1 MRSVRKVGARSPFG
15 GAGLGVR
22 RRLRH
27 PAASRRDANAK
38 RRPSAARPAL
48 DQSQA
53 DRRDAARQPMSRQMR
68 VADQIA
74 DSIAD
79 MKRVD
84 TATVILTDRT
94 AYVAV
99 MLPSGVRLTK
109 GLEQEIARK
118 VRAKDASI
126 RRVYVSANPDFVKQM
141 GDFARDIR
149 QGRPVAGLW
158 NNFMDMV
165 RRTFPHAG

>member
-1 MRSVRKVGARSPFG
+1 MRSARKWALGA
-15 GAGLGVR
+15 L
-22 RRLRH
+22 
-27 PAASRRDANAK
+27 
-38 RRPSAARPAL
+38 SAALALGFIAGCATQQRPEETQMRNDALQRPARPL
-48 DQSQA
+48 THQT

-74 DSIAD
+74 DSLAG

-94 AYVAV
+94 ADVAV

-109 GLEQEIARK
+109 GLEREIARR

-158 NNFMDMV
+158 NNFMDVV

>member
-1 MRSVRKVGARSPFG
+1 MRSVKRWALGALSVALVFG
-15 GAGLGVR
+15 FAAGCATQQR
-22 RRLRH
+22 PEETRN
-27 PAASRRDANAK
+27 DALQ
-38 RRPSAARPAL
+38 RPARPLTNPEAV
-48 DQSQA
+48 
-53 DRRDAARQPMSRQMR
+53 RRDAARQPMTQQMR
-68 VADQIA
+68 VADKIA
-74 DSIAD
+74 DAIAD

-99 MLPSGVRLTK
+99 MLPSGVRLTG
-109 GLEQEIARK
+109 GLEKEIVRK

-126 RRVYVSANPDFVKQM
+126 RRVYVSANPDFVKRM

-158 NNFMDMV
+158 DSFMDMV